1 MEVVI
6 TGFDAFSG
14 ISKNPSKEI
23 IEELQQQNFSY
34 TNNGNTTGVNK
45 VIFPIIFIYR
55 TLEVSVNNCHD
66 FHDCFTISDSDS
78 GLIKRVFIHL
88 GVDAGG
94 SCIKLVRI
102 MIKLLELIREQFDKH
117 LFI

>member
-14 ISKNPSKEI
+14 ISNNPSKEI
-23 IEELQQQNFSY
+23 MEELQQQNFSY
-34 TNNGNTTGVNK
+34 NMNNNVTTTTTTGTADDDDV
-45 VIFPIIFIYR
+45 VVVPILFIYHA
-55 TLEVSVNNCHD
+55 LEVSVNNCHD
-66 FHDCFTISDSDS
+66 FHNNCFTISDSDS
-78 GLIKRVFIHL
+78 SSQIKRVFIHL

-102 MIKLLELIREQFDKH
+102 II
-117 LFI
+117 

>member
-23 IEELQQQNFSY
+23 MEELQQQNFSY
-34 TNNGNTTGVNK
+34 TNTGNTTGVNN
-45 VIFPIIFIYR
+45 VIVPIKFIYR
-55 TLEVSVNNCHD
+55 ALEVSVNNCHD

-78 GLIKRVFIHL
+78 DSGLIKRVFIHL

-94 SCIKLVRI
+94 ACIKLVRI
-102 MIKLLELIREQFDKH
+102 MIKLLELIGEHFDKR
-117 LFI
+117 

>member
-6 TGFDAFSG
+6 AGFDAFSG

-34 TNNGNTTGVNK
+34 MTNNGNTTGVNN
-45 VIFPIIFIYR
+45 VIVPIKFIYR
-55 TLEVSVNNCHD
+55 ALEVSVNNCHD
-66 FHDCFTISDSDS
+66 FHDCFTISDSDN

-102 MIKLLELIREQFDKH
+102 MIKLLELIREHFDKH
-117 LFI
+117 